1 MYNLDIMKNIVE
13 FLNINAEKFA
23 NKIAYTDS
31 EHSVDYQTLNNEAK
45 RVASAILSKGY
56 RRSPVVLFI
65 DKNIKLIKAIFGCLY
80 SGNFYAIID
89 TQMPVDRIN
98 SIFSSLNPKLVIYDK
113 PFEEKVKELKVE
125 NVECVDDYLN
135 AEIDENL
142 LKSAMDELI
151 DTDLAYA
158 LYTSGSTGVPKGAVI
173 NHNTLLRYIEWY
185 KNEFDINENTIF
197 GGQTPLYFSASV
209 SDFFATMVAGA
220 TYHIIDKKLFTF
232 PIKVIELLNE
242 KKVNTIYWV
251 PSALCIFANLKVLD
265 YMLPKYLEKV
275 MFIGEVMP
283 TKQLNYWRKF
293 LPDVEYTNLY
303 GPTETV
309 DVCTF
314 YKIDREFKDDEPL
327 PIGKHCDNCDV
338 FILKDD
344 NTLAM
349 QGEEGELCVRGSF
362 LASGYYNNP
371 EKTALAFCQN
381 PLNTAYPER
390 IYRTGD
396 IVKELENGEIMYI
409 TRKDFQIKHMGYR
422 IELGEI
428 EMAFSSMENVRNV
441 VSIYDQQEDK
451 IVVIYEGKATE
462 EEMYN
467 RASEKLPKYMYPN
480 VLKKVRMMTLN
491 ANGKIDR
498 VYYKNHYKEL

>member
-1 MYNLDIMKNIVE
+1 MKNIVE
-13 FLNINAEKFA
+13 FLEINAKKYA
-23 NKIAYTDS
+23 NKVAYTDS
-31 EHSVDYQTLNNEAK
+31 ENEICYKDLNEDAK
-45 RVASAILSKGY
+45 KVASYILNEKY
-56 RRSPVVLFI
+56 FRRPIVLFV
-65 DKNIKLIKAIFGCLY
+65 DKNIKLISAVYGSLY
-80 SGNFYAIID
+80 SGNFYTIID

-98 SIFSSLNPKLVIYDK
+98 AIFDTLNPSLLIYESK
-113 PFEEKVKELKVE
+113 YAEKAKEL
-125 NVECVDDYLN
+125 NVTNIVNIEKCMN
-135 AEIDENL
+135 FEINQ
-142 LKSAMDELI
+142 SAIDFAMKEMI
-151 DTDLAYA
+151 DTDLAYG

-173 NHNTLLRYIEWY
+173 NHNTLLRYIDWY
-185 KNEFDINENTIF
+185 KNEFDINERTVF

-220 TYHIIDKKLFTF
+220 TYHIIDKRLFTF

-344 NTLAM
+344 NTLAI

-371 EKTALAFCQN
+371 EKTATAFPQN

-390 IYRTGD
+390 MYRTGD
-396 IVKELENGEIMYI
+396 LVKELENGDIMYI

-422 IELGEI
+422 IELGEV
-428 EMAFSSMENVRNV
+428 EMAFSSMENMRSV
-441 VSIYDQQEDK
+441 VSIFDTKEDK
-451 IVVIYEGKATE
+451 IVLIYEGKLTDE
-462 EEMYN
+462 DIYN
-467 RASEKLPKYMYPN
+467 RAKEKLPKYMWPS
-480 VLKKVRMMTLN
+480 VVKRVRQMTLN

-498 VYYKNHYKEL
+498 VYYKNNYKNL

>member
-1 MYNLDIMKNIVE
+1 MKNIVE
-13 FLNINAEKFA
+13 FLDINANKYP

-31 EHSVDYQTLNNEAK
+31 ENEISYTKLNENAK
-45 RVASAILSKGY
+45 RVATAILDKNY
-56 RRSPVVLFI
+56 FRKPIVLFV
-65 DKNIKLIKAIFGCLY
+65 DKNIKLISAIFGSLY
-80 SGNFYAIID
+80 SGNFYVIID

-98 SIFSSLNPKLVIYDK
+98 VIFDTLAPSLVIFENKYLDK
-113 PFEEKVKELKVE
+113 VNQLNITDKVDVDECLAYSVDQSKIDNALKEQ
-125 NVECVDDYLN
+125 
-135 AEIDENL
+135 
-142 LKSAMDELI
+142 I
-151 DTDLAYA
+151 DTDLAYG

-173 NHNTLLRYIEWY
+173 NHNTLLRYIDWY
-185 KNEFDINENTIF
+185 KNEFDINDETVF

-220 TYHIIDKKLFTF
+220 TYHIIDKRLFTF

-265 YMLPKYLEKV
+265 YMLPKYLKKV

-314 YKIDREFKDDEPL
+314 YKINREFRDDEPL

-344 NTLAM
+344 NTLAKKN
-349 QGEEGELCVRGSF
+349 EEGELCVRGSF
-362 LASGYYNNP
+362 LASGYYNNA
-371 EKTALAFCQN
+371 EKTSLAFPQN
-381 PLNTAYPER
+381 PLNSAYPER

-396 IVKELENGEIMYI
+396 LVKELYNGDIMYI

-422 IELGEI
+422 IELGEV
-428 EMAFSSMENVRNV
+428 EMAFSSMEGMRNV
-441 VSIYDQQEDK
+441 VSIFDTKEDK
-451 IVVIYEGKATE
+451 IVLVYEGKLTDE
-462 EEMYN
+462 DIYN
-467 RASEKLPKYMYPN
+467 RAKEKLPKYMWPS
-480 VLKKVRMMTLN
+480 VVKRVRQMTLN

-498 VYYKNHYKEL
+498 VFYKNNYKYL

>member
-1 MYNLDIMKNIVE
+1 MKNIVE
-13 FLNINAEKFA
+13 FLAINAQKYA

-31 EHSVDYQTLNNEAK
+31 EDEIDYATLNLGAK
-45 RVASAILSKGY
+45 KIASYILSQGY
-56 RRSPVVLFI
+56 KRSPIVLFI
-65 DKNIKLIKAIFGCLY
+65 DKNIKLIQSILGSLY
-80 SGNFYAIID
+80 SGNFYTIID
-89 TQMPVDRIN
+89 TQMPIDRIK
-98 SIFSSLNPKLVIYDK
+98 SIFSSLNPALIVYDK
-113 PFEEKVKELKVE
+113 IYAEKVGNLGVE
-125 NVECVDDYLN
+125 SVDFDTCLN
-135 AEIDENL
+135 FEIDE
-142 LKSAMDELI
+142 SAIALAQSELI

-158 LYTSGSTGVPKGAVI
+158 LYTSGSTGIPKGAVI
-173 NHNTLLRYIEWY
+173 NHNTLLRYIDWY
-185 KNEFDINENTIF
+185 KTEFNINEHTIF

-265 YMLPKYLEKV
+265 YMLPKYLQQV

-293 LPDVEYTNLY
+293 LPDVLYTNLY

-314 YKIDREFKDDEPL
+314 YKITREFKDDEPL
-327 PIGKHCDNCDV
+327 PIGKHCDNCEV

-344 NTLAM
+344 NSLAAE
-349 QGEEGELCVRGSF
+349 GEEGELCVRGSF

-371 EKTALAFCQN
+371 EKTATSFCQN

-396 IVKELENGEIMYI
+396 IVKQLPDGDIVYI

-428 EMAFSSMENVRNV
+428 EMAFSSMENIRNV
-441 VSIYDQQEDK
+441 VSIYDSAEDK
-451 IVVIYEGKATE
+451 IVLIYEGRATDE
-462 EEMYN
+462 DIYA
-467 RASEKLPKYMYPN
+467 RANGKLPKYMHPN
-480 VLKKVRMMTLN
+480 VVKKVRMMTLN

>member
-1 MYNLDIMKNIVE
+1 MKNIVE
-13 FLNINAEKFA
+13 FLEINATKYA

-31 EHSVDYQTLNNEAK
+31 ENGIDYQTLNLNAK
-45 RVASAILSKGY
+45 KIASYILSNGY
-56 RRSPVVLFI
+56 KRSPIVLFI
-65 DKNIKLIKAIFGCLY
+65 DKNIKLIESIFGSLY

-89 TQMPVDRIN
+89 TFMPADRII
-98 SIFSSLNPKLVIYDK
+98 SIFSSLNPALIIYDK
-113 PFEEKVKELKVE
+113 IYEDKVKSLQVK
-125 NVECVDDYLN
+125 NIVD
-135 AEIDENL
+135 IDTCLDFDICENL
-142 LKSAMDELI
+142 ISQAQNELI

-173 NHNTLLRYIEWY
+173 NHNTLLRYIDWY
-185 KNEFDINENTIF
+185 KTEFNITDQTVF

-265 YMLPKYLEKV
+265 YLLPKYLTQV

-293 LPDVEYTNLY
+293 LPDVLYTNLY

-314 YKIDREFKDDEPL
+314 YKITREFKDDEPL

-344 NTLAM
+344 NTLA
-349 QGEEGELCVRGSF
+349 GVEEEGELCVRGSF

-371 EKTALAFCQN
+371 EKTASAFCQN

-396 IVKELENGEIMYI
+396 IVKQLPDGDIMYV

-428 EMAFSSMENVRNV
+428 EMAFSSMENIRNV
-441 VSIYDQQEDK
+441 VSIYDQAEDK
-451 IVVIYEGKATE
+451 IVLIYEGKASTE
-462 EEMYN
+462 DIYA
-467 RASEKLPKYMYPN
+467 RASEKLPKYMHPN
-480 VLKKVRMMTLN
+480 VIKRVRMMTLN

-498 VYYKNHYKEL
+498 VYYKNNYKEL